1 MPTNN
6 SINTPKPIDVSSGGT
21 GLSTATTAYGVLAAG
36 TTATGAFQN
45 IGTGASGEVLTSNGA
60 GALPTFQAAGGG
72 GGDVVLLSSQSMNG
86 VNTLTFSSFID
97 NTVYMGYNLK
107 VYADGALSEFLALQI
122 STNNGSSFV
131 TTNYQTTQGQLSPG
145 GGFFQWL
152 SSQNS
157 PYAIL
162 GFFGQVGP
170 NMSQFDINLYPF
182 GESLSTS
189 GMGQS
194 SFQFTGTPHLIWSS
208 FYSATTNANAFKIF
222 TPSLGTWTNG
232 RACLYGIKK

>member
-21 GLSTATTAYGVLAAG
+21 GQSTLTTANGILAAG
-36 TTATGAFQN
+36 TTATGAIQN
-45 IGTGASGEVLTSNGA
+45 IGTGSVGQVLTSNGT
-60 GALPTFQAAGGG
+60 GLPSFQAAAG
-72 GGDVVLLSSQSMNG
+72 GGDVVLLSSQNLAG
-86 VNTLTFSSFID
+86 LNTVTFSSFVN

-107 VYADGALSEFLALQI
+107 VYADGALSEYLALQI

-131 TTNYQTTQGQLSPG
+131 TTNYQTTQGQLNPSL
-145 GGFFQWL
+145 GFFQWN
-152 SSQNS
+152 SSAS
-157 PYAIL
+157 SAYAIL
-162 GFFGQVGP
+162 GFFGQLAP

-182 GESLSTS
+182 GESLTTS

-194 SFQFTGTPHLIWSS
+194 NYQLSGTPSMIWSS

-222 TPSLGTWTNG
+222 TPSSTNWTSG
-232 RACLYGIKK
+232 RASLYGYKK